1 MSEDHKPSKKEPKQS
16 LSSTIKS
23 KGQKIKSLQPFVRDC
38 LNLKKKF
45 EEGLGPLYVPLQ

>member
-16 LSSTIKS
+16 LSSTIES